1 MRRSVLVVSMVL
13 ATGCGKAKLT
23 DPNTVAKVGGTTLSA
38 EQLASFLATAKGT
51 QLNEESADFITN
63 VWVDYTLFAQAAA
76 KGDNLAD
83 SALIAEAM
91 WPQLTELK
99 ATIWHDTLLNR
110 RLNISDA
117 DIQAAY
123 DKGENRLFQH
133 VLWRIAPGG
142 PPEARSAA
150 RRQATTGLG
159 TLKRGANFAE
169 FAGRESQDP
178 GSARDGGFLP
188 PGPMGR
194 FVPTFDSAAWKLAPG
209 EMTGLV
215 ETPFGYHI
223 IRRPPFDEVKDRYKA
238 FLGQAESFRLDSI
251 YMDSLALQ
259 KKLTVKQ
266 DAAKLMKAAIADP
279 DAHATSRKVLA
290 TYTGGTVDVQQY
302 LRWVRVLPPQ
312 ITGQLKAAPDSA
324 LDRFAKILGTNILL
338 IKQADSAGI
347 AIPSDQ
353 WKVLSDA
360 FAAQV
365 DSLEADMGLAG
376 IADSSSSVSER
387 VTAAGL
393 RVDNYFQGIVTGA
406 NRMRPVPG
414 SLAAALREKAD
425 VAFNDAGVKKALEI
439 ARGQRTQ
446 GDSAGAPAAGPA
458 PAAPAAPGTPPA
470 ATGS

>member
-1 MRRSVLVVSMVL
+1 MRRSVLVMAVVL
-13 ATGCGKAKLT
+13 AAGCGKATLS
-23 DPNTVAKVGGTTLSA
+23 DPNTVAKVGNATLSA
-38 EQLASFLATAKGT
+38 EQLANFLSTAKGT

-76 KGDNLAD
+76 KGDNLTD

-110 RLNISDA
+110 RLQVTDA

-142 PPEARSAA
+142 TPEQKSAA
-150 RRQATTGLG
+150 KRQAGAGLG
-159 TLKRGANFAE
+159 TLRGGANFAA
-169 FAGRESQDP
+169 FAAKESQDP
-178 GSARDGGFLP
+178 GSARDGGYLP
-188 PGPMGR
+188 PGPAGR
-194 FVPTFDSAAWKLAPG
+194 FVPAFDSAAWKLAPG

-223 IRRPPFDEVKDRYKA
+223 IRRPPFDEVKDRYQA
-238 FLGQAESFRLDSI
+238 LLGQAEAFRLDSI

-259 KKLTVKQ
+259 KKLTVKSN
-266 DAAKLMKAAIADP
+266 AAALMKEAIADP
-279 DAHATSRKVLA
+279 DKHAKSGKVLA
-290 TYTGGTVDVQQY
+290 TYTGGDVTVRQY

-324 LDRFAKILGTNILL
+324 LDRFAKILGTNMLL

-347 AIPSDQ
+347 TIPSDQ
-353 WKVLSDA
+353 WKVLVDA

-365 DSLEADMGLAG
+365 DSLETDMGLAG
-376 IADSSSSVSER
+376 IADSSSSTSER
-387 VTAAGL
+387 AAAAGL
-393 RVDNYFQGIVTGA
+393 KVDSYFQGIVSGA
-406 NRMRPVPG
+406 TRMRPVPG
-414 SLAAALREKAD
+414 SLAAALREKSD
-425 VAFNDAGVKKALEI
+425 VALNDAGVKKALEI
-439 ARGQRTQ
+439 ARGRQART
-446 GDSAGAPAAGPA
+446 DSAGVPAAG
-458 PAAPAAPGTPPA
+458 AAPAAPGAPAPA
-470 ATGS
+470 APGAGS